1 MVMDT
6 ESVTKNSRHRDVYRS
21 FYTSDNELVSYMVR
35 LLDPQNGD
43 SCLEP
48 SAGNGHFIDGL
59 LATGKQLNIRAI
71 DLSENAVSALKTK
84 YATSKNIEVL
94 YQDFLLSSDGLFDDR
109 QTVERIIANPP
120 YGGWQEYKKRI
131 LLKSAFPDLYV
142 RETYGL
148 FVAQS
153 LTKLKSNGR
162 AVFIIPETFLY
173 LHLQKGLRKR
183 ILEQFTINSIDIF
196 PSDVFPGVNF
206 GYAKLCVI
214 SIDNIRP
221 TANHYIKI
229 RQSKNLAELIS
240 GDGKNYE
247 AEQNSI
253 LKRQEFTF
261 PLNGHSSDTR
271 LIDEATVRLG
281 DIADCVTGIYTG
293 NDGKFL
299 RRSHNNTRSIEK
311 YEEIDNKIIVPKK
324 NFHATLEGFYE
335 TRHFLPI
342 LKGGGV
348 PYLKPELWFIDWSSE
363 AVQHY
368 KTNRK
373 SRFQNSTYYFRRG
386 IGFPMVSSGRA
397 TASVI
402 KDSWLFDQSVVGIFP
417 KQPEWFG
424 FLLAFLNSSICWRL
438 LRQINPSTNNS
449 AKYLRRLP
457 IILPTANR
465 LSWFNEV
472 VSNYLTQLD
481 NNVQLN
487 REIEKVLDENV
498 SCLYR
503 QALQEGLSVTA
514 KAETGLFNQVIF
526 GERPARSQR
535 EKAVSEAY
543 FPEWYRHE

>member
-1 MVMDT
+1 MDT
-6 ESVTKNSRHRDVYRS
+6 ESIAKNSRHRDVYRS
-21 FYTSDNELVSYMVR
+21 FYTSDNQLVSYMVQ
-35 LLDPQNGD
+35 LLDPQSGD

-48 SAGNGHFIDGL
+48 SAGNGCFIDGL
-59 LATGKQLNIRAI
+59 LATGKKLNIRAI
-71 DLSENAVSALKTK
+71 DLSENAVSTLKTK
-84 YATSKNIEVL
+84 YANSENIEVF

-120 YGGWQEYKKRI
+120 YGGWQEYEKRI
-131 LLKSAFPDLYV
+131 SLKSVFPDLYV

-148 FVAQS
+148 FVAQG
-153 LTKLKSNGR
+153 LNNLKPNGR
-162 AVFIIPETFLY
+162 AVFILPETFLY

-183 ILEQFTINSIDIF
+183 ILEQYTINSIDVF

-206 GYAKLCVI
+206 GYAKLCII

-221 TANHYIKI
+221 ISNHYVKI
-229 RQSKNLAELIS
+229 RQCKNLAELVS
-240 GDGKNYE
+240 GEGGSYE
-247 AEQNSI
+247 AEQHSI

-261 PLNGHSSDTR
+261 PLNGYSPDTR
-271 LIDEATVRLG
+271 LIDEAVLRLG

-293 NDGKFL
+293 NDGRFL
-299 RRSHNNTRSIEK
+299 RRSHNNTRGVEK
-311 YEEIDNKIIVPKK
+311 YQEIDCKMIAPKD
-324 NFHATLEGFYE
+324 NFHPTLEGFYD
-335 TRHFLPI
+335 TNRFLPI

-348 PYLKPELWFIDWSSE
+348 PYLKPELWFIDWSAE

-368 KTNRK
+368 KTNSK
-373 SRFQNSTYYFRRG
+373 ARFQNRTYYFRRG

-424 FLLAFLNSSICWRL
+424 FLLAFLNSSTCWRL

-457 IILPTANR
+457 IILPASNR
-465 LSWFNEV
+465 LSWFNDV
-472 VSNYLTQLD
+472 VSGHLTRLE

-487 REIEKVLDENV
+487 REIEKVLNESVN
-498 SCLYR
+498 CLYEP
-503 QALQEGLSVTA
+503 ALQEHLSVAA
-514 KAETGLFNQVIF
+514 KDEMSLYNQVIF
-526 GERPARSQR
+526 GNRPAKSQR
-535 EKAVSEAY
+535 EKTASEAY
-543 FPEWYRHE
+543 FPEWYRHEEA